1 MKVLVGHATA
11 AGSTEGIAHW
21 IAGRLSARGHEVVT
35 NALDERTEA
44 TGYDAYVLGS
54 AVHDQ
59 AWLPAGATFLHH
71 RRKYLKDMPV
81 WLFSVGLPGALRGP
95 LRRWA
100 GLEAAKILGE
110 LADDVTPVEHR
121 LFTGVVSK
129 GAFGRFGALAFR
141 AVGGRF
147 GDFRDRAAV
156 DAWAD
161 GIADSLDATKVAT
174 IHRPY

>member
-1 MKVLVGHATA
+1 MKVLVGYATA
-11 AGSTEGIAHW
+11 AGLTEGIARW
-21 IAGRLSARGHEVVT
+21 IADRLSERGHEVVT
-35 NALDERTEA
+35 HAMEEGTSTA
-44 TGYDAYVLGS
+44 GYDAYVLGS

-59 AWLPAGATFLHH
+59 AWLPAGATFLQHQW
-71 RRKYLKDMPV
+71 KLLKGRPV

-100 GLEAAKILGE
+100 GLEAAKILRE
-110 LADDVTPVEHR
+110 LTDVTPVEHR

-129 GAFGRFGALAFR
+129 RALGRFGALVFR

-156 DAWAD
+156 EAWAD
-161 GIADSLDATKVAT
+161 GIADSLDVTNVAT

>member
-1 MKVLVGHATA
+1 MKVLVGYATA
-11 AGSTEGIAHW
+11 AGSTEGIARW
-21 IAGRLSARGHEVVT
+21 IADRLSGRGYDVVT
-35 NALDERTEA
+35 HVMEEGTSTA
-44 TGYDAYVLGS
+44 GYDAYVLGS
-54 AVHDQ
+54 AVHDR
-59 AWLPAGATFLHH
+59 AWLPAGAAFLRHQ
-71 RRKYLKDMPV
+71 RKLLKGKPV

-100 GLEAAKILGE
+100 GMEAATILGE
-110 LADDVTPVEHR
+110 LVDEVTPVEHQ

-141 AVGGRF
+141 AVGGCF

-156 DAWAD
+156 ETWAD
-161 GIADSLDATKVAT
+161 GIADSLDTVKAAT